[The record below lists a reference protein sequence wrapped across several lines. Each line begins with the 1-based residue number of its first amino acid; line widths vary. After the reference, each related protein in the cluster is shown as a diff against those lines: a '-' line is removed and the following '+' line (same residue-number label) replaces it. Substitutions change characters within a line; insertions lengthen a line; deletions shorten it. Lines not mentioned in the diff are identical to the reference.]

1 MINLKAIEDAV
12 FEDVKAILSGKP
24 GAARPCQVIAKERF
38 PGGTAEAMLSQLAY
52 VALAQAIAPEV
63 IKMILAKRAQAKAK
77 ADPVSEAAKEADK
90 ADAAAD
96 KALEAAKLTE
106 DVIARAKAKAGK
118 KAA

>member
-1 MINLKAIEDAV
+1 MINLKAIEEAV
-12 FEDVKAILSGKP
+12 FEDVKAILAQKP
-24 GAARPCQVIAKERF
+24 GAARPCHVIAKERY
-38 PGGTAEAMLSQLAY
+38 PGETVEALLSQMAY
-52 VALAQAIAPEV
+52 VALVQAVAPEV

-96 KALEAAKLTE
+96 KALEATKLTE
-106 DVIARAKAKAGK
+106 DVIARAKAKAKK